1 MCPQEDPMAD
11 DGGYAFPVD
20 LTSIML
26 FASAIGETNP
36 IYYDEEYA
44 AKTPLGQV
52 IAPPS
57 FASAGAHWD
66 PNYFLRGV
74 RQIPPAKPRPERAS
88 GGSSGEGGDGGG
100 GGGGGNLT
108 RVLHGEQRFVYH
120 KPMTPGMRL
129 RVTSHP
135 GKSWEKEGKRG
146 GTMRFSETIS
156 EYRDENGDLVT
167 TAISVGIVTGK
178 AVE

>member
-1 MCPQEDPMAD
+1 MAD
-11 DGGYAFPVD
+11 DDGYKFPVD

-52 IAPPS
+52 VAPPS

-74 RQIPPAKPRPERAS
+74 RKIPAPRPKPAALRSIECRTGPGAAS
-88 GGSSGEGGDGGG
+88 ACRSMPRRSGCA
-100 GGGGGNLT
+100 T
-108 RVLHGEQRFVYH
+108 
-120 KPMTPGMRL
+120 
-129 RVTSHP
+129 
-135 GKSWEKEGKRG
+135 
-146 GTMRFSETIS
+146 
-156 EYRDENGDLVT
+156 
-167 TAISVGIVTGK
+167 
-178 AVE
+178 